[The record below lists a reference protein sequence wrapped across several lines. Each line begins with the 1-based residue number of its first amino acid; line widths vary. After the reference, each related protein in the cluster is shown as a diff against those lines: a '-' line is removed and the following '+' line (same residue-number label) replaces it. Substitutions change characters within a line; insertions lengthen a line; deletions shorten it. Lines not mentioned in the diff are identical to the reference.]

1 MFCQFHHILLFY
13 LSDWVSILLIA
24 IFLFEIIYEIDFFF
38 QFHPP
43 SIFLFVG
50 FGPHSFNKLEN
61 KSKH

>member
-1 MFCQFHHILLFY
+1 
-13 LSDWVSILLIA
+13 LID

>member
-1 MFCQFHHILLFY
+1 
-13 LSDWVSILLIA
+13 LID

-50 FGPHSFNKLEN
+50 FGPHSFNKLEKNQNFN
-61 KSKH
+61 KLFFIT